1 VLHIAICDDN
11 QQHRQEI
18 NRLMGKALFARTD
31 FVIDNYD
38 DGRQIIE
45 AIEKKRFFYDLL
57 MLDIHMKMDGIQTA
71 RYIRQHQVD
80 IDIIFVT
87 ISHKHVYEG
96 YTYKAFAYLL
106 KPLDEKKVMLEL
118 NRYLDEKE
126 TTEEYLNIS
135 VRGAIN
141 KIPIGKI
148 LYIESDS
155 RKLLI
160 HLKNREV
167 EFYGKLDAVQNA
179 LGEQQFVR
187 CHQSYLVNKNY
198 VSSVGRNSL
207 VIEDVPIPVSRKYQ
221 QTAKD
226 ILDKRS

>member
-1 VLHIAICDDN
+1 
-11 QQHRQEI
+11 
-18 NRLMGKALFARTD
+18 MGKALFARTD

-106 KPLDEKKVMLEL
+106 KPLDEKKVMFEL

-141 KIPIGKI
+141 KIPVGKI